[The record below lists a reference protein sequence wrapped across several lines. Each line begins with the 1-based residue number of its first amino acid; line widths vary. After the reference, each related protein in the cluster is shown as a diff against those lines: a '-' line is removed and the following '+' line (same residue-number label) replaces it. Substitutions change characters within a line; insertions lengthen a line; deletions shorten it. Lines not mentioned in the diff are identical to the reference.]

1 MFHGGDSEA
10 STTGGRARSPCASPR
25 APCRDERVE
34 RLAPKIGWPSWCLR
48 RVRVVTRGQ
57 RLRKRRATV
66 SATRVARSYG
76 LPEVVSSAVVVVR
89 CHPRRCGGRRGVK
102 SSAAVKMRPSLIV
115 GEFGLLVSGLKKHR
129 RSAKFFFLSAA
140 GLLSKVSKFEK

>member
-1 MFHGGDSEA
+1 MCLEDDGEA
-10 STTGGRARSPCASPR
+10 DTAGGRAPAPCATPG
-25 APCRDERVE
+25 APCRDGRVK
-34 RLAPKIGWPSWCLR
+34 RRATKIDWPSWCLR
-48 RVRVVTRGQ
+48 RARAVARGQ

-102 SSAAVKMRPSLIV
+102 SGAAVKMRPSLIV
-115 GEFGLLVSGLKKHR
+115 GGFGLVSGWKEHR
-129 RSAKFFFLSAA
+129 
-140 GLLSKVSKFEK
+140 